1 MITIYLPTQKQ
12 EYINCDVMEKKSFSY
27 KGGGV
32 YYYHETGGNKSI
44 LLLHGYSFNS
54 LVWDKMGLIQTLK
67 DMNYNVFALD
77 VPGFPKSINHFNLS
91 DNDFAE
97 FLNYFIKNVIGNAPV
112 LMGSSASGYL
122 ALKFAESYSNR
133 LRSVVVVAPVRL
145 NSVELSRITIKILG
159 MWGGNDNISDPKE
172 GERLLKECRN
182 AQVII
187 LENAGHA
194 CYLDRPIEF
203 NEAISNFLSD
213 S

>member
-1 MITIYLPTQKQ
+1 
-12 EYINCDVMEKKSFSY
+12 
-27 KGGGV
+27 
-32 YYYHETGGNKSI
+32 
-44 LLLHGYSFNS
+44 
-54 LVWDKMGLIQTLK
+54 
-67 DMNYNVFALD
+67 
-77 VPGFPKSINHFNLS
+77 
-91 DNDFAE
+91 
-97 FLNYFIKNVIGNAPV
+97 
-112 LMGSSASGYL
+112 
-122 ALKFAESYSNR
+122 
-133 LRSVVVVAPVRL
+133 VVVAPVRL